1 MNFNKYTNALKIVF
15 SSKKYLLGG
24 ILTFFIFLL
33 LYLFTLPATYTGGR
47 IGLVSLKMLTPEL
60 GIFSF
65 VMAFLVGL
73 ILPMSV
79 YSFKSNMKIK
89 KSGAGGFF
97 VSILPSLL
105 CCSPL
110 IPSIAALF
118 AASSPAAF
126 GVGGAIQ
133 GFIAVN
139 EIYIL
144 IGAVALLLFSFVQ
157 TAKSITQCICKT

>member
-15 SSKKYLLGG
+15 SSKRYLLVG
-24 ILTFFIFLL
+24 IFTFFIFLL
-33 LYLFTLPATYTGGR
+33 IYLFTLPATYTGGR

-60 GIFSF
+60 GILSF
-65 VMAFLVGL
+65 AMAFLIGL
-73 ILPMSV
+73 ILPMSI
-79 YSFKSNMKIK
+79 YSFRSNKKIK
-89 KSGAGGFF
+89 KLSAGGFF

-110 IPSIAALF
+110 IPSIVALF

-126 GVGGAIQ
+126 GVGGTIQ

-144 IGAVALLLFSFVQ
+144 LGAVALLLFSFAQ